1 MAIDIGFLKE
11 LDRFNLV
18 IKKRVLSR
26 YQGERASHA
35 EGQGLVFADYK
46 DYVPGDDFRAVDWRV
61 YARTDKFFIKRFEE
75 ERNMTVHVI
84 VDASA
89 SMDYGR
95 KITKFDYASMIGLGF
110 AYMALKNNEKFNFS
124 TFSEGLNYLKA
135 RKGWNQLMNI
145 LSILEKLKVTGKSAF
160 TKSFDEYKKYMRSK
174 SFIVI
179 ISDFLYDIEE
189 IKAALSRFT
198 KHEVIIIQV
207 LDPEERRLALYGDC
221 VLEDS
226 EFHTKL
232 RTFISNRLIS
242 NYRNKIE
249 THIRAI
255 KDTCEHMD
263 YDFISVTTDTPI
275 FDTFYAALR
284 T

>member
-1 MAIDIGFLKE
+1 MALDISFLKE
-11 LDRFNLV
+11 LDRFNIVL
-18 IKKRVLSR
+18 KRRVLSK

-35 EGQGLVFADYK
+35 EGQGLVFSDYK
-46 DYVPGDDFRAVDWRV
+46 DYVPGDDFRAIDWKV
-61 YARTDKFFIKRFEE
+61 YGRTDKFFIKRFEE
-75 ERNMTVHVI
+75 ERNMIVHIV

-124 TFSEGLNYLKA
+124 TFAESLNYLRA

-145 LSILEKLKVTGKSAF
+145 LATLEKLKVSGKTELS
-160 TKSFDEYKKYMRSK
+160 KSFDEYKKYVRSK

-179 ISDFLYDIEE
+179 ISDFLYDLEE
-189 IKAALSRFT
+189 IKAVLGRFT
-198 KHEVIIIQV
+198 KHEVVVIQV
-207 LDPEERRLALYGDC
+207 LDPDERRLALYGD
-221 VLEDS
+221 VILEDS
-226 EFHTKL
+226 ELHTKL
-232 RTFISNRLIS
+232 RTFISNRLMS

-249 THIRAI
+249 GHITAI
-255 KDTCEHMD
+255 KDVCEHLD
-263 YDFISVTTDTPI
+263 HDFISVTTDNSI
-275 FDTFYAALR
+275 FDTFYAVLR